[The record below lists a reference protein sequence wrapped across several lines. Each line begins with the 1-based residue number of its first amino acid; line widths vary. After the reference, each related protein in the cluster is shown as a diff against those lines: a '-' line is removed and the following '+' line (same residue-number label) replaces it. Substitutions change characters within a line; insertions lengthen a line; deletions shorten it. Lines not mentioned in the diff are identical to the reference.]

1 MKKIGYISGQSMKS
15 QNVTK
20 ELLEHVVMEQMH
32 DSLNPDIILVIGG
45 DGELLRAMHKYM
57 HMQIPFYGL
66 NTGTVGFLMNNPE
79 PYNIQKRLET
89 AVLTKLYP
97 LSMIAYGIDGTEYV
111 ATAINDVA
119 IFRRSNQSAKFSVK
133 IDDIERLA
141 EVVGDG
147 ILVSTPAGSS
157 AYNFSAGGT
166 IIPLDSHA
174 LCLTPICPFRPRRW
188 RGAILPHH
196 SVITLDILEPKAR
209 PVSVTADFIEYHNIS
224 KVVISELKSLPISLL
239 FDINHS
245 LEDRVIKEQFVY

>member
-1 MKKIGYISGQSMKS
+1 MKIGYVVGKS
-15 QNVTK
+15 IKTKNVVK
-20 ELLEHVVMEQMH
+20 ELLQNVVMEEMH
-32 DSLNPDIILVIGG
+32 ETLIPDVILVIGG

-57 HMQIPFYGL
+57 HLQVPFYGI

-79 PYNIQKRLET
+79 PYDIIQRLET
-89 AVLTKLYP
+89 AVSTKLYP
-97 LSMIAYGIDGTEYV
+97 LSMIAYGIDGATYS

-119 IFRRSNQSAKFSVK
+119 IFRSSNQSAKLSVK
-133 IDDIERLA
+133 IDDIERLP

-147 ILVSTPAGSS
+147 ILVATPAGSS

-166 IIPLDSHA
+166 IIPLYSHA

-188 RGAILPHH
+188 RGAILPHY
-196 SVITLDILEPKAR
+196 SVITLDILEPQNR

-224 KVVISELKSLPISLL
+224 KVIVRELKSLPISLF
-239 FDINHS
+239 FDANQS